1 MGLTLV
7 DFGRALLQII
17 KVVIL
22 VITGV
27 IMVGVKTKS
36 VDQSVELPLRDG
48 IYIYNSIL
56 SLYCISDTSSLI
68 RLFNLMVQP
77 F

>member
-36 VDQSVELPLRDG
+36 VDQSVELLLRDG
-48 IYIYNSIL
+48 IYIYIIL
-56 SLYCISDTSSLI
+56 FFLFTAFLIHPHSSDYLT
-68 RLFNLMVQP
+68 
-77 F
+77 